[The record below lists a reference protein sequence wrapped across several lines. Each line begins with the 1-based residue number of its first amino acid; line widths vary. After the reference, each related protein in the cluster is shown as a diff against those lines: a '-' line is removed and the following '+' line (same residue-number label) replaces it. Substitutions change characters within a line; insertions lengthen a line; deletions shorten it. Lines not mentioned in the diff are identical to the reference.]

1 MLESNPSV
9 AFRRFIREHPRIE
22 ETGIAIEVF
31 FLRWQA
37 SRLTERELQQSPASL
52 NRGLAVVS
60 AGRLIDAQDARQ
72 QTRNRMPKNRE
83 FSRSVYGVRQRALGA
98 LGRAEDYSGLVRWEV
113 SRFCG
118 SGNRPHLI
126 SSCLCDTRR
135 SDLIRSNAIVAAT
148 IAVRDQTGTFDL
160 VIPEPSSSVSASDNK
175 PGFSRV
181 FGICS
186 PATLRCRRGEKGI
199 SQADKRGDFEEPFSG
214 PQIATRAARQSG
226 ARPSTTNGKT
236 SASVPHSLVPSSG
249 RIFEALLTSM
259 LREGRRLTEIA
270 ADRQR
275 GSHWGNQR

>member
-1 MLESNPSV
+1 MNHSIGDLQRSQPVDSLTH
-9 AFRRFIREHPRIE
+9 RTQDSRL
-22 ETGIAIEVF
+22 AIEC
-31 FLRWQA
+31 RKTA
-37 SRLTERELQQSPASL
+37 SFRVRFTAS
-52 NRGLAVVS
+52 GS
-60 AGRLIDAQDARQ
+60 
-72 QTRNRMPKNRE
+72 E
-83 FSRSVYGVRQRALGA
+83 HWGA

-135 SDLIRSNAIVAAT
+135 SELIRSNAIVAAT